1 MTCVFLPKNPP
12 KTTFEGASGNG
23 PQASQ
28 TPRFARFDFLHSAT
42 SLSLTQS
49 RGIILIRSRV
59 RVFGEYIQPCSL
71 IVASTDEPPAG
82 KSDLF

>member
-1 MTCVFLPKNPP
+1 MTCVFLPKNRP
-12 KTTFEGASGNG
+12 KTPFDPGSGNG
-23 PQASQ
+23 PQAPQ

-42 SLSLTQS
+42 SLSVTHP
-49 RGIILIRSRV
+49 RGIVLIRSRV

-82 KSDLF
+82 KSELF